1 MADNTARWGSERQ
14 MTDRAWKAQERRVA
28 RMFGTLRN
36 SLSGGHSKVGT
47 SSDTL
52 HGKLYIECKY
62 RQRIAVI
69 EWFQEIIPL
78 ARKEGKIPVLC
89 LKAKNRQDDYVVVRI
104 RDLKGEK
111 DARKK

>member
-1 MADNTARWGSERQ
+1 

-28 RMFGTLRN
+28 RIFGTLRN
-36 SLSGGHSKVGT
+36 SLSGRHSKAGT

-52 HGKLYIECKY
+52 HRKLYIECKY
-62 RQRIAVI
+62 RQKIAVI

-89 LKAKNRQDDYVVVRI
+89 LKAKNHRDDYVVVRM
-104 RDLKGEK
+104 RDLKGEE
-111 DARKK
+111 RCKKKVNLVKG